1 MEKMKR
7 PSREELKQLLH
18 DEEIAEWRKE
28 AKKIRQ
34 KERAKKKRDEK
45 KEEKWP
51 LINTA
56 IPIAPSKRNGETASS
71 EISKL

>member
-1 MEKMKR
+1 MGKMKR

-34 KERAKKKRDEK
+34 KERAKKKRYE
-45 KEEKWP
+45 
-51 LINTA
+51 
-56 IPIAPSKRNGETASS
+56 
-71 EISKL
+71 